1 MTASEQ
7 HVFIRFMKKHKAW
20 NKFKKQ
26 LDVGTSLSSYLNRVD
41 PLQALTNAFP
51 WNRTPQE
58 WHYWYNLD
66 CKLQKVAK
74 NG

>member
-7 HVFIRFMKKHKAW
+7 HVFLRFMKKHKAW

-26 LDVGTSLSSYLNRVD
+26 IDVGMSLSSYLNIVD
-41 PLQALTNAFP
+41 PLQALTSAFT
-51 WNRTPQE
+51 WNRTQQE

-66 CKLQKVAK
+66 CKLQKIAK